1 MNAAVQTPKTM
12 PPVDLQLVGYFRDV
26 VGRALCHHTGIEG
39 NVLADLQTRC
49 AKGEQL
55 LKRSSGTY
63 TVLDSRGKDTVKR
76 KPSWAQWA
84 NEVHATESRKAQY
97 SKELIN
103 EYGWRQA
110 QLCKVLLNLNQDEIA
125 AINCK
130 AHPSLEYRQVAQQYI
145 ISSMEQTIDVQS
157 AVWLARA
164 YFTCWNY
171 GIDKPYDVLCITPD
185 SWRGSRH
192 RRTYVEVRRA
202 IEEVESVALYRWAYI
217 CEHMG
222 LISK

>member
-1 MNAAVQTPKTM
+1 
-12 PPVDLQLVGYFRDV
+12 RDI

-49 AKGEQL
+49 AKGEQV

-63 TVLDSRGKDTVKR
+63 TVTDSKGKEITKR

-84 NEVHATESRKAQY
+84 NEVHANESVKARY
-97 SKELIN
+97 SSELID

-110 QLCKVLLNLNQDEIA
+110 QLCKVLFNLNQDEIA

-130 AHPSLEYRQVAQQYI
+130 AHPSPEYRQVAQQYI
-145 ISSMEQTIDVQS
+145 ITSMQETIDVES

-164 YFTCWNY
+164 YFTCWNFE
-171 GIDKPYDVLCITPD
+171 IPKPYQALCMTQE
-185 SWRGSRH
+185 SWRSSRL
-192 RRTYVEVRRA
+192 RRTYQEVRRA
-202 IEEVESVALYRWAYI
+202 IEEVECVALYRWAMN
-217 CEHMG
+217 CEQSKLS
-222 LISK
+222 LIASSKSCA